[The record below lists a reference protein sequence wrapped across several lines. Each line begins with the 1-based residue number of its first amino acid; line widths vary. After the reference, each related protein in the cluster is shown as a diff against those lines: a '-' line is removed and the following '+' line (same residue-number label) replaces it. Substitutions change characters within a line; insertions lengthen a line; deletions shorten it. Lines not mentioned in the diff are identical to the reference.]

1 MDKNDIL
8 HKLKKLKAQQ
18 QAVDAKWKESANI
31 DMLKF
36 FVEIIPRALNVERC
50 SIFIA
55 DPKLDSVWLQCGT
68 NVPER
73 SINVPRDN
81 SLVGDV
87 VSSGKLLIA
96 EDLEERMGAHYEVSM
111 KTGFQPRDTLIV
123 PIIGLA
129 TKKVTGAIQVL
140 NKRTS
145 KREDVYEKDDI
156 ELLKKMAMHI
166 QMSIENIFIRQEL
179 SKLSY
184 AMSQQIK
191 KLEGHLKA
199 S

>member
-1 MDKNDIL
+1 MDKTELL
-8 HKLKKLKAQQ
+8 HKLKKLKSQQ
-18 QAVDAKWKESANI
+18 QAVDAKWKDSANV
-31 DMLKF
+31 DMLNF
-36 FVEIIPRALNVERC
+36 FVELIPRALNVERC
-50 SIFIA
+50 SVFIA
-55 DPKLDSVWLQCGT
+55 DAKLESVWLQCGT

-73 SINVPRDN
+73 SIHVPKDN
-81 SLVGDV
+81 SLVGEV
-87 VSSGKLLIA
+87 VSTGQMLIA
-96 EDLEERMGAHYEVSM
+96 EDMEERMGAHYEVSM
-111 KTGFQPRDTLIV
+111 KTGFQPRNTLIV

-145 KREDVYEKDDI
+145 KRDDVYEKEDI
-156 ELLKKMAMHI
+156 DLLQKMALHI
-166 QMSIENIFIRQEL
+166 QMSIENIYIRQEL
-179 SKLSY
+179 SKLSF